1 MGWSDFYR
9 RRDAIDAVLNDARHD
24 PAAPLIVD
32 PDVFESR
39 DELLQA
45 MTYRW
50 NQRLTSRIAVELLD
64 TTDDYDT
71 VVARVTRM
79 LSVEDPTL
87 RAVLDA
93 HVTHLA
99 RSA

>member
-1 MGWSDFYR
+1 MSWNDFYR
-9 RRDAIDAVLNDARHD
+9 RRDALDAVLRDARHD
-24 PAAPLIVD
+24 PSAPLLVD
-32 PDVFESR
+32 PDVFDSR
-39 DELLQA
+39 EELLLA
-45 MTYRW
+45 LRHRW
-50 NQRLTSRIAVELLD
+50 NQRLNGRVAVELLD
-64 TTDDYDT
+64 TADDHET

-93 HVTHLA
+93 HQVGLA